1 MWGLGQVG
9 IRAAGADISPLMHAG
24 IRSAGA
30 SIVLL
35 IWIFWKK
42 PQALQS
48 DGTLGLGMV
57 IGALFGIEFILL
69 FQGLMLTTASRGT
82 LMLYMSSFFVAIG
95 AHFFIANDKLNV
107 RKIIGLAC
115 AFSGVVLVMLGKP
128 STGSNLPP
136 PDEMLLGD
144 ILCLLAAVAWVA
156 TTLVVKATEL
166 KNAMPEKNL
175 LYQIGFSSVILLIAS
190 AVAQEKGIIH
200 YTPLLAGVLAY
211 GIFLVASVSY
221 LAWFWLVSRYNATT
235 LHAFTFLTPLFAM
248 IFGALLLDELLGVS
262 LVIAAALIAAGIVL
276 VNKS

>member
-24 IRSAGA
+24 IRSGGA

-42 PQALQS
+42 PQALQR

-57 IGALFGIEFILL
+57 IGTLFGIEFILL

-82 LMLYMSSFFVAIG
+82 LMVYMSSFFVAIG
-95 AHFFIANDKLNV
+95 AHFFIANHKLNA
-107 RKIIGLAC
+107 RKIIGLIC
-115 AFSGVVLVMLGKP
+115 AFSGVILVMVGKP
-128 STGSNLPP
+128 TTGANLPP
-136 PDEMLLGD
+136 AEQMFAGD
-144 ILCLLAAVAWVA
+144 MLCLLAAVAWAA
-156 TTLVVKATEL
+156 TTLVVKATKL
-166 KNAMPEKNL
+166 KNAMPEKTL
-175 LYQIGFSSVILLIAS
+175 IYQIGFSSVILLIAS
-190 AVAQEKGIIH
+190 TVAQEKGIIN
-200 YTPLLAGVLAY
+200 YTALLTGVLIC
-211 GIFLVASVSY
+211 GIFFVASVSY

-248 IFGALLLDELLGVS
+248 LFGALLLDEPLGAS
-262 LVIAAALIAAGIVL
+262 LVVAAALIAAGIVL

>member
-9 IRAAGADISPLMHAG
+9 IRAAGTDISPLMHAG

-30 SIVLL
+30 SVVLL

-42 PQALQS
+42 PQALRS

-57 IGALFGIEFILL
+57 IGALFGLEFILL

-95 AHFFIANDKLNV
+95 AHIFVANDKLTV
-107 RKIIGLAC
+107 RKIIGLGC
-115 AFSGVVLVMLGKP
+115 AFSGVMLVMVGKP
-128 STGSNLPP
+128 NTGANLPTP
-136 PDEMLLGD
+136 EQMFTGD
-144 ILCLLAAVAWVA
+144 MLCLLAAVAWAA
-156 TTLVVKATEL
+156 TTLVVKATKL

-175 LYQIGFSSVILLIAS
+175 IYQIGFSSVILLVAS
-190 AVAQEKGIIH
+190 AVAQEKGVMN
-200 YTPLLAGVLAY
+200 YTPLLAGVLIY

-248 IFGALLLDELLGVS
+248 VFGALLLDEPLGAS

>member
-24 IRSAGA
+24 IRSGGA

-42 PQALQS
+42 PQALQR

-57 IGALFGIEFILL
+57 IGTLFGIEFILL

-82 LMLYMSSFFVAIG
+82 LMVYMSSFFVASG

-107 RKIIGLAC
+107 RKVIGLIC
-115 AFSGVVLVMLGKP
+115 AFSGVILVMINKP
-128 STGSNLPP
+128 NTGANLPP
-136 PDEMLLGD
+136 AGQMFAGD
-144 ILCLLAAVAWVA
+144 MLCLLAAVAWAA
-156 TTLVVKATEL
+156 TTLVVKATKL
-166 KNAMPEKNL
+166 KNAMPEKTL
-175 LYQIGFSSVILLIAS
+175 IYQIGFSSVILLIAS
-190 AVAQEKGIIH
+190 AIAQEKGIIN
-200 YTPLLAGVLAY
+200 YTPLLTGVLIY
-211 GIFLVASVSY
+211 GIFFVASVSY

-248 IFGALLLDELLGVS
+248 LFGALLLDEPLGAS
-262 LVIAAALIAAGIVL
+262 LVVAAALIAVGIVL

>member
-30 SIVLL
+30 SLVLL

-42 PQALQS
+42 PQALQN
-48 DGTLGLGMV
+48 DGTLGLGLV
-57 IGALFGIEFILL
+57 IGALFGLEFILL
-69 FQGLMLTTASRGT
+69 FQGLMLTTAARGT

-95 AHFFIANDKLNV
+95 AHFFVKNDRLNT
-107 RKIIGLAC
+107 RKVIGLVC
-115 AFSGVVLVMLGKP
+115 AFCGVVLIMLAKP
-128 STGSNLPP
+128 GPGANLPS
-136 PDEMLLGD
+136 EEKLLLGD
-144 ILCLLAAVAWVA
+144 MLCLLAAIAWAA
-156 TTLVVKATEL
+156 TTLVVKATRL

-175 LYQIGFSSVILLIAS
+175 IYQIGFSSVILLIAS
-190 AVAQEKGIIH
+190 AVAQEKGIIN

-248 IFGALLLDELLGVS
+248 IFGAVLLDEPLGAS

>member
-24 IRSAGA
+24 IRSGGA
-30 SIVLL
+30 SIILL

-42 PQALQS
+42 PQALQR

-57 IGALFGIEFILL
+57 IGTLFGIEFILL

-82 LMLYMSSFFVAIG
+82 LMVYMSSFFVAIG
-95 AHFFIANDKLNV
+95 AHFFIANDKLNA
-107 RKIIGLAC
+107 RKIIGLIC
-115 AFSGVVLVMLGKP
+115 AFSGVILVMINKP
-128 STGSNLPP
+128 NTGANLPP
-136 PDEMLLGD
+136 AEQMFAGD
-144 ILCLLAAVAWVA
+144 MLCLLAAVAWAA
-156 TTLVVKATEL
+156 TTLVVKATKL
-166 KNAMPEKNL
+166 KNAIPEKTL
-175 LYQIGFSSVILLIAS
+175 IYQIGFSSVILLIAS
-190 AVAQEKGIIH
+190 AVAQEKGIVN
-200 YTPLLAGVLAY
+200 YTPLLAGVLIY
-211 GIFLVASVSY
+211 GIFFVASVSY

-248 IFGALLLDELLGVS
+248 LFGALLLDEPLGAS

>member
-9 IRAAGADISPLMHAG
+9 IRAAGADITPLMHAG

-30 SIVLL
+30 SVVLL

-42 PQALQS
+42 PQVLEN
-48 DGTLGLGMV
+48 DGTLGLGMI
-57 IGALFGIEFILL
+57 IGALFGLEFILL

-95 AHFFIANDKLNV
+95 AHFFVANDKLNA
-107 RKIIGLAC
+107 RKIIGLVC
-115 AFSGVVLVMLGKP
+115 AFVGVLIVMLAKP
-128 STGSNLPP
+128 SPTTRLPSPENL
-136 PDEMLLGD
+136 LLGD
-144 ILCLLAAVAWVA
+144 MLCLLAAIAWAA
-156 TTLVVKATEL
+156 TTLVVKATRL
-166 KNAMPEKNL
+166 KNALPEKNL
-175 LYQIGFSSVILLIAS
+175 IYQIGFSSIILLIAS
-190 AVAQEKGIIH
+190 AVAQEKGVIK

-248 IFGALLLDELLGVS
+248 IFGAVLLDEPLGAS

-276 VNKS
+276 VNKA